1 MRKGNARMELETK
14 RLQLRPW
21 LAEDAS
27 WLYEYAK
34 DPAVGPAAGWPA
46 HRDIEESRAL
56 ICTVLNGPACYAICE
71 KVCGHPIGTIELKLP
86 GKTELTDRAT
96 ECELGYWLGRPFWG
110 RGYMPEAA
118 RTLLRYG
125 FTELEMEAIWC
136 GYYTG
141 NEKSKRVQEKLGFV
155 PHHLRRSAPVPLLG
169 EMRDEQINVLTK
181 ARWAAL
187 CEK

>member
-21 LAEDAS
+21 LAEDAG

-71 KVCGHPIGTIELKLP
+71 KVCGHPIGAIELKLSE
-86 GKTELTDRAT
+86 KTELTDWAA
-96 ECELGYWLGRPFWG
+96 ECELGYWLGRSFWG
-110 RGYMPEAA
+110 RGYVPEAA
-118 RTLLRYG
+118 RVLLQYG
-125 FTELEMEAIWC
+125 FTELGMEAVWC
-136 GYYTG
+136 GYYVG

-155 PHHLRRSAPVPLLG
+155 PHHLRR
-169 EMRDEQINVLTK
+169 
-181 ARWAAL
+181 AAL
-187 CEK
+187 CAE

>member
-71 KVCGHPIGTIELKLP
+71 KVCGHPIGGMRAGLLAGQTILGP
-86 GKTELTDRAT
+86 GLCA
-96 ECELGYWLGRPFWG
+96 
-110 RGYMPEAA
+110 RGGPGAFA
-118 RTLLRYG
+118 VRLYG
-125 FTELEMEAIWC
+125 A
-136 GYYTG
+136 
-141 NEKSKRVQEKLGFV
+141 
-155 PHHLRRSAPVPLLG
+155 
-169 EMRDEQINVLTK
+169 
-181 ARWAAL
+181 
-187 CEK
+187 

>member
-21 LAEDAS
+21 LVEDAS

-71 KVCGHPIGTIELKLP
+71 KVCGHPIGAIELKLSE
-86 GKTELTDRAT
+86 KTELTDRAA

-110 RGYMPEAA
+110 RGLMCPRRPGCFCSTA
-118 RTLLRYG
+118 LRSLDG
-125 FTELEMEAIWC
+125 GRLV
-136 GYYTG
+136 
-141 NEKSKRVQEKLGFV
+141 RV
-155 PHHLRRSAPVPLLG
+155 
-169 EMRDEQINVLTK
+169 
-181 ARWAAL
+181 L
-187 CEK
+187 CRQ

>member
-21 LAEDAS
+21 LAEDAG

-71 KVCGHPIGTIELKLP
+71 KVCGHPIGAIELKLSE
-86 GKTELTDRAT
+86 KTERNASWAT
-96 ECELGYWLGRPFWG
+96 GWADHSGAGAMCPRRPGCFCSTALRSLGWGPFGAGIMSAMKSRNGCRRSWGLCRIICAGRRRSRCWG
-110 RGYMPEAA
+110 RQ
-118 RTLLRYG
+118 
-125 FTELEMEAIWC
+125 EM
-136 GYYTG
+136 
-141 NEKSKRVQEKLGFV
+141 S
-155 PHHLRRSAPVPLLG
+155 RS
-169 EMRDEQINVLTK
+169 MS
-181 ARWAAL
+181 
-187 CEK
+187 

>member
-21 LAEDAS
+21 LAEDAG

-71 KVCGHPIGTIELKLP
+71 KVCGHPIGAIEL
-86 GKTELTDRAT
+86 ESCR
-96 ECELGYWLGRPFWG
+96 R
-110 RGYMPEAA
+110 
-118 RTLLRYG
+118 
-125 FTELEMEAIWC
+125 
-136 GYYTG
+136 
-141 NEKSKRVQEKLGFV
+141 
-155 PHHLRRSAPVPLLG
+155 RRS
-169 EMRDEQINVLTK
+169 
-181 ARWAAL
+181 
-187 CEK
+187 